1 MPLFFFDV
9 RSRCDLKADDT
20 GLELAS
26 AEVAYLEACKAIPG
40 LTADLVRAGNT
51 PQSYAFEVTDEAGRL
66 LWLIPFSEILDRAGQ
81 P

>member
-9 RSRCDLKADDT
+9 RSRCALEADDT

-26 AEVAYLEACKAIPG
+26 AEVAYLEACKAIPE
-40 LTADLVRAGNT
+40 LTADLVREGNT